1 MQTQILV
8 TIDHKKPLPDQAP
21 VLDIL
26 AQRLYGYLSAHDCL
40 SDVEARLW
48 SEVKEGE
55 PSC

>member
-1 MQTQILV
+1 M